1 MANWTLDIRF
11 FEFLAFFLI
20 FNLKT
25 VTFFNFRDILLL
37 RTEKN
42 KYIGGEAKC
51 ADEEAVVVI
60 VTRGL

>member
-1 MANWTLDIRF
+1 MANRTLDIRF

-42 KYIGGEAKC
+42 KYIGGMQNAQTK
-51 ADEEAVVVI
+51 
-60 VTRGL
+60 RLWL

>member
-1 MANWTLDIRF
+1 MENRTLDIRF

-42 KYIGGEAKC
+42 KYIGGMLYAQTK
-51 ADEEAVVVI
+51 
-60 VTRGL
+60 RLWL

>member
-42 KYIGGEAKC
+42 KYIGGMLYEQTK
-51 ADEEAVVVI
+51 
-60 VTRGL
+60 RLWL

>member
-1 MANWTLDIRF
+1 MANRTLDIRF

-37 RTEKN
+37 RTVKN
-42 KYIGGEAKC
+42 KYIGGMLYAQTK
-51 ADEEAVVVI
+51 
-60 VTRGL
+60 RLWL

>member
-42 KYIGGEAKC
+42 KYIGGKQNAQTK
-51 ADEEAVVVI
+51 
-60 VTRGL
+60 RLWL